1 MSVGVTLPRPETLH
15 LDGAALLV
23 PALQSEPL
31 PIRTIKPAP
40 CTQACPAGVNVKAYV
55 SLIAERRHAEALE
68 VIRRR
73 CPLPGICG
81 RVCNH
86 PCETACERG
95 RVDEPIAIRAL
106 KRFVADLER
115 EIPKPAP
122 PPGPERPAPVAVVG
136 SGPAGLTAAY
146 DLRLA
151 GYPVTVFE
159 AEAEPGGML
168 RYGITAYRLP
178 RDVLTAE
185 IDVLARAGVDIR
197 TGRRLGRDLELEALL
212 HDSYRAVLLAVGAQ
226 VGKALPA
233 PGGERCQEVQDALD
247 FLRRVN
253 AGDLTPPGRKV
264 VVIGGGS
271 TAVEAARTALR
282 LGARSVE
289 ILYRRYREELLAG
302 AEEIEHAESEGI
314 SFQFLVAPS
323 RVLSEEGRLSAL
335 ECVRVG
341 LGEPDASGRR
351 RPIPIPGSEFL
362 VHADKVL
369 AAVGQEADLGFLAPA
384 KKARLAKQGRVLV
397 DPDTAATDLAS
408 VFAAGDVVTGPATVI
423 EAIAAGHRAA
433 EAIRHYIE
441 EGRPDVRDERP
452 ERRAPLEFEL
462 PDAPPIKASRVRCR
476 VSPPRPG
483 REFHEVEQAFGP
495 DEAVAEARRCLRC
508 GPCGECRACAPTCQR
523 RHVMIR
529 VPSGDGAVLHRTAL
543 LRAAGA
549 VALGLSPAE
558 PTRGWLLPRVV
569 PAPLPE
575 IDLASAEA
583 VQVLPVRARIREDR
597 CRGCGR
603 CVEVCPF
610 GAVAL
615 GAGGAPP
622 DVARIEP
629 ALCRGCNLCT
639 AVCPTKAALSSALSP
654 QWWGSRLE
662 DAFHVA
668 AKVTPRAE
676 PYVVLACQRRAGG
689 LEAAVDRPGVH
700 VEVIRFRCVGQVD
713 AGMLLELVRQGARSV
728 LVAGCLEERCR
739 FGAGARLAAE
749 QVEKGRAILRLLGEE
764 PERIACDWSP
774 GRAQDPIASPVRRLV
789 REERAAA
796 AAAEAGLR

>member
-1 MSVGVTLPRPETLH
+1 MSLAALRPETPE

-31 PIRTIKPAP
+31 PIRKIEPAP

-55 SLIAERRHAEALE
+55 SLIAERRFAEALE

-86 PCETACERG
+86 PCEAACERG
-95 RVDEPIAIRAL
+95 RVDEPIAIRSL

-115 EIPKPAP
+115 EIPRPTP
-122 PPGPERPAPVAVVG
+122 PPGPDRSGRVAVVG
-136 SGPAGLTAAY
+136 SGPAGLAAAY

-178 RDVLTAE
+178 RDVLEAE
-185 IDVLARAGVDIR
+185 IDVLARAGVEIQ
-197 TGRRLGRDLELEALL
+197 TGRRLGLDLEMERLL
-212 HDSYRAVLLAVGAQ
+212 REGHRAVLLAVGAQ
-226 VGKALPA
+226 LGRALPVS
-233 PGGERCQEVQDALD
+233 GGERCPQMQDALD

-253 AGDLTPPGRKV
+253 AGDRTPPGRKV

-282 LGARSVE
+282 LGARQVE

-302 AEEIEHAESEGI
+302 AEEVELAESEGI

-323 RVLSEEGRLSAL
+323 KIITEGGRLTAL

-351 RPIPIPGSEFL
+351 RPINIPGSEFL
-362 VHADKVL
+362 VHADKIL
-369 AAVGQEADLGFLAPA
+369 AAVGQEADLSFLAPQKRARVA
-384 KKARLAKQGRVLV
+384 KDGRLLV
-397 DPDTAATDLAS
+397 DPDTAMTDLAG
-408 VFAAGDVVTGPATVI
+408 VFAAGDVVTGPATLI

-433 EAIRHYIE
+433 ESIRHYIE
-441 EGRPDVRDERP
+441 EGRPDIRDERP
-452 ERRAPLEFEL
+452 ERRAPAEYEL
-462 PDAPPIKASRVRCR
+462 PDAPPIKASRVRPAL
-476 VSPPRPG
+476 SLPRPG
-483 REFHEVEQAFGP
+483 REFSEVEQAMSP
-495 DEAVAEARRCLRC
+495 DEAVGEARRCLRC
-508 GPCGECRACAPTCQR
+508 GPCGECRVCTPTCQR
-523 RHVMIR
+523 RHVMVR
-529 VPSGDGAVLHRTAL
+529 VRAGDGAFSHRTAL
-543 LRAAGA
+543 LRSAGNL
-549 VALGLSPAE
+549 ALSLNPAH
-558 PTRGWLLPRVV
+558 PTRGWLLPRAI
-569 PAPLPE
+569 PGPLPE
-575 IDLASAEA
+575 IDLSTGQV
-583 VQVLPVRARIREDR
+583 VQVLPLRARIHEDR
-597 CRGCGR
+597 CRGCER

-615 GAGGAPP
+615 SDESDSPP
-622 DVARIEP
+622 LARIER
-629 ALCRGCNLCT
+629 ALCRGCYLCT
-639 AVCPTKAALSSALSP
+639 AVCPTKAAVASALSP

-668 AKVTPRAE
+668 ATATPPAQ

-689 LEAAVDRPGVH
+689 LETAVDRSGIH
-700 VEVIRFRCVGQVD
+700 VEIIRFRCVGQVD
-713 AGMLLELVRQGARSV
+713 AGMLLELYRQGARGI
-728 LVAGCLEERCR
+728 LVAGCLTERCR
-739 FGAGARLAAE
+739 FGSGARLAAE
-749 QVEKGRAILRLLGEE
+749 QVERARSLLDLLGEE
-764 PERIACDWSP
+764 PARIACDWSI
-774 GRAQDPIASPVRRLV
+774 GRAQDPLAAAVKRLIQ
-789 REERAAA
+789 EERAAA
-796 AAAEAGLR
+796 GA